1 MAKGGRPRQKSEYG
15 LQLAEKQKIREEYG
29 LREKQFR
36 RYFDKGQKPENI
48 FSLLEFRLDSIVFAG
63 GFTPTRRMAR
73 QLISHGHMQVNGK
86 KVTIA
91 SYQVRPGDII
101 TVKET
106 SAVKGIFADYEIRVK
121 NLNPPSWL
129 VLDKKKKELKVKS
142 LPDIKEQIQPF
153 NFQTVIEFYS
163 R

>member
-1 MAKGGRPRQKSEYG
+1 MAKGRPRQKSEYG

-29 LREKQFR
+29 LRERQFR
-36 RYFDKGQKPENI
+36 RYFDKGEKPENI
-48 FSLLEFRLDSIVFAG
+48 FSLLELRLDSIVFAA

-73 QLISHGHMQVNGK
+73 QLISHGHMLVNGR

-91 SYQVRPGDII
+91 SYQVRTGDVI

-106 SAVKGIFADYEIRVK
+106 SAVKGIFSDYDLRTK
-121 NLNPPSWL
+121 NFDPPSWIS
-129 VLDKKKKELKVKS
+129 LDKKKKEAKVKS